1 MGICWNRLYQWN
13 KLYAMGYCILDIIN
27 SDYCTYLIYCTL
39 TRELILNKLTCDH
52 SLLLFFVSVF
62 RVNLNQSCSGNNH
75 IKDISYLWMAH
86 HHIFIYCGES
96 YIMSIFT
103 YISFFCLSLFI
114 LPIILW
120 LLSKA
125 TVLPSYT
132 YYKMYNH
139 EHHLIPLGSC
149 DDR

>member
-1 MGICWNRLYQWN
+1 MGRLYQWN
-13 KLYAMGYCILDIIN
+13 RLYAMGYCILDIIN

-75 IKDISYLWMAH
+75 IKDVPYLWMSH
-86 HHIFIYCGES
+86 HHIFIIYCGES